1 MNTMRK
7 VSVIMGSTSDLDVM
21 KDAITTL
28 KDFGISVEYGVY
40 SAHRSPERLVEYSSK
55 LKASGTEVVIA
66 GAGGAA
72 ALPGMIAALTDI
84 PVIGVPIMGKTLNG
98 LDSLLSIVQMPPGV
112 PVATVG
118 INGSKN
124 AALLAVRIIAR
135 YDDQISKKLEEF
147 IKKQKKEASEKQLV
161 L

>member
-1 MNTMRK
+1 MKK
-7 VSVIMGSTSDLDVM
+7 VSVIMGSTSDLEVM

-28 KDFGISVEYGVY
+28 KDFGISVDYGIY
-40 SAHRSPERLVEYSSK
+40 SAHRSPERLVEYCSNIK
-55 LKASGTEVVIA
+55 KSGIEIVIA

-72 ALPGMIAALTDI
+72 ALPGMIAALTEV
-84 PVIGVPIMGKTLNG
+84 PVIGVPIMGKSLNG

-124 AALLAVRIIAR
+124 AALLAARILAR
-135 YDDQISKKLEEF
+135 YDDQISAKLEEF
-147 IKKQKKEASEKQLV
+147 IKKQKKEAAEKQLV

>member
-1 MNTMRK
+1 MRK
-7 VSVIMGSTSDLDVM
+7 VSVVMGSTSDLETM
-21 KDAITTL
+21 KDAIGTL
-28 KDFGISVEYGVY
+28 KEFGIAVDYGVY
-40 SAHRSPERLVEYSSK
+40 SAHRSPERLVDYCSN
-55 LKASGTEVVIA
+55 LKKSGVEVVIA

-72 ALPGMIAALTDI
+72 ALPGMIAALTEI

-118 INGSKN
+118 INSSKN
-124 AALLAVRIIAR
+124 AALLAIRMIAI
-135 YDDQISKKLEEF
+135 YDGEIKGKLEEY
-147 IKKQKKEASEKQLV
+147 IKKQKKDAAEKQLV

>member
-1 MNTMRK
+1 MRK
-7 VSVIMGSTSDLDVM
+7 VAVLMGSTSDLDSM
-21 KDAITTL
+21 KDAINTL
-28 KDFGISVEYGVY
+28 KEFGISVDYGVY
-40 SAHRSPERLVEYSSK
+40 SAHRSPERLVDYCSN
-55 LKASGTEVVIA
+55 LKKSNIEVVIA

-72 ALPGMIAALTDI
+72 ALPGMVAALADI
-84 PVIGVPIMGKTLNG
+84 PVIGVPLAGKSLNG

-124 AALLAVRIIAR
+124 AALLAIRIIAR
-135 YDDQISKKLEEF
+135 YDHDVAKKLDAF
-147 IKKQKKEASEKQLV
+147 IKKQKKDAAGKQLI

>member
-1 MNTMRK
+1 MRK
-7 VSVIMGSTSDLDVM
+7 VSVVMGSTSDLDVM
-21 KDAITTL
+21 KDAINTL
-28 KDFGISVEYGVY
+28 KDFGVDVDYGVY
-40 SAHRSPERLVEYSSK
+40 SAHRSPERLVEYCTG
-55 LKASGTEVVIA
+55 LKKAGIEVIIA

-84 PVIGVPIMGKTLNG
+84 PVIGVPIMGKSLSG

-118 INGSKN
+118 INGSRN
-124 AALLAVRIIAR
+124 AALLAIRILALH
-135 YDDQISKKLEEF
+135 DSEISKRLEEF
-147 IKKQKKEASEKQLV
+147 VRKQKKEASEKQLV

>member
-1 MNTMRK
+1 MRE
-7 VSVIMGSTSDLDVM
+7 VSVVMGSTSDLETM
-21 KDAITTL
+21 KDAIGML
-28 KDFGISVEYGVY
+28 KDFGITVDYGVY
-40 SAHRSPERLVEYSSK
+40 SAHRSPERLVDYCSNLRK
-55 LKASGTEVVIA
+55 SGVEVVIA

-72 ALPGMIAALTDI
+72 ALPGMIAALTEI

-118 INGSKN
+118 INSSKN
-124 AALLAVRIIAR
+124 AALLAIRIIAL
-135 YDDQISKKLEEF
+135 YDGEIKGKLEEY
-147 IKKQKKEASEKQLV
+147 IKKQKKDAAEKQLV

>member
-1 MNTMRK
+1 MRK
-7 VSVIMGSTSDLDVM
+7 VSVIMGSTSDLETM
-21 KDAITTL
+21 KDAIGTL
-28 KDFGISVEYGVY
+28 KDFGIEVDYGVY
-40 SAHRSPERLVEYSSK
+40 SAHRSPERLVDYCSN
-55 LKASGTEVVIA
+55 LKKSGVEVVIA

-72 ALPGMIAALTDI
+72 ALPGMIAALTEL

-118 INGSKN
+118 INSSKN
-124 AALLAVRIIAR
+124 AALLAIRMIAL
-135 YDDQISKKLEEF
+135 YDGEIKVKLEEY
-147 IKKQKKEASEKQLV
+147 IKKQKKDAAEKQLV

>member
-1 MNTMRK
+1 MRK
-7 VSVIMGSTSDLDVM
+7 VSVVMGSTSDLETM
-21 KDAITTL
+21 KDAIGTL
-28 KDFGISVEYGVY
+28 KDFGITVDYGVY
-40 SAHRSPERLVEYSSK
+40 SAHRSPERLVDYCSNLRK
-55 LKASGTEVVIA
+55 SGVEVVIA

-72 ALPGMIAALTDI
+72 ALPGMIAALTEI

-118 INGSKN
+118 INSSKN
-124 AALLAVRIIAR
+124 AALLAIRIIAL
-135 YDDQISKKLEEF
+135 YDGEIKGKLEEY
-147 IKKQKKEASEKQLV
+147 IKKQKKDAAEKQLV

>member
-1 MNTMRK
+1 MRK
-7 VSVIMGSTSDLDVM
+7 VSVVMGSTSDLEVM

-28 KDFGISVEYGVY
+28 KDFGISVDYGVY
-40 SAHRSPERLVEYSSK
+40 SAHRSPERLVEYCSSLKK
-55 LKASGTEVVIA
+55 LGTDVIIA

-72 ALPGMIAALTDI
+72 ALPGMIAALTDL
-84 PVIGVPIMGKTLNG
+84 PVIGVPIMGKSLNG

-118 INGSKN
+118 INGSRN
-124 AALLAVRIIAR
+124 AALLAIRILAR
-135 YDDQISKKLEEF
+135 YDDEISKKLNEF
-147 IKKQKKEASEKQLV
+147 IKKQKKEAAEKQLV

>member
-1 MNTMRK
+1 MRE
-7 VSVIMGSTSDLDVM
+7 VSVVMGSTSDLETM
-21 KDAITTL
+21 KDAIGTL
-28 KDFGISVEYGVY
+28 KDFGITVDYGVY
-40 SAHRSPERLVEYSSK
+40 SAHRSPERLVDYCSNLRK
-55 LKASGTEVVIA
+55 SGVEVVIA

-72 ALPGMIAALTDI
+72 ALPGMIAALTEI

-118 INGSKN
+118 INSSKN
-124 AALLAVRIIAR
+124 AALLAIRIIAL
-135 YDDQISKKLEEF
+135 YDGEIKGKLEEY
-147 IKKQKKEASEKQLV
+147 IKKQKKDAAEKQLV

>member
-1 MNTMRK
+1 MRK
-7 VSVIMGSTSDLDVM
+7 VSVVMGSTSDLETM
-21 KDAITTL
+21 KDAIGML
-28 KDFGISVEYGVY
+28 KDFGITVDYGVY
-40 SAHRSPERLVEYSSK
+40 SAHRSPERLVDYCSN
-55 LKASGTEVVIA
+55 LKKSGVEVVIA

-72 ALPGMIAALTDI
+72 ALPGMIAALTEI

-118 INGSKN
+118 INSSKN
-124 AALLAVRIIAR
+124 AALLAIRIIAL
-135 YDDQISKKLEEF
+135 YDGEIKGKLEEY
-147 IKKQKKEASEKQLV
+147 IKKQKKDAAEKQLV

>member
-1 MNTMRK
+1 
-7 VSVIMGSTSDLDVM
+7 MGSTSDLEVM

-28 KDFGISVEYGVY
+28 KDFGISVDYGVY
-40 SAHRSPERLVEYSSK
+40 SAHRSPERLVEYCSNIK
-55 LKASGTEVVIA
+55 KSGIEIVIA

-72 ALPGMIAALTDI
+72 ALPGMIAALTDV
-84 PVIGVPIMGKTLNG
+84 PVIGVPIMGKSLNG

-124 AALLAVRIIAR
+124 AALLAARIFAR
-135 YDDQISKKLEEF
+135 YDDQISAKLEEF
-147 IKKQKKEASEKQLV
+147 IKKQKKEAAEKQLD

>member
-1 MNTMRK
+1 MRK
-7 VSVIMGSTSDLDVM
+7 VSVVMGSTSDLESM
-21 KDAITTL
+21 KDAINTL
-28 KDFGISVEYGVY
+28 KDFGISVDYGVY
-40 SAHRSPERLVEYSSK
+40 SAHRSPERLVEYCSGLKKSSVD
-55 LKASGTEVVIA
+55 VVIA

-72 ALPGMIAALTDI
+72 ALPGMIAALTEL
-84 PVIGVPIMGKTLNG
+84 PVIGVPIMGKSLNG

-135 YDDQISKKLEEF
+135 YDEEVSMKLDEF
-147 IKKQKKEASEKQLV
+147 IRKQKKDAAEKQLM

>member
-1 MNTMRK
+1 MRR
-7 VSVIMGSTSDLDVM
+7 VAVVMGSTSDLESM
-21 KDAITTL
+21 KDAISTL
-28 KDFGISVEYGVY
+28 KEFGISVDYGVY
-40 SAHRSPERLVEYSSK
+40 SAHRTPERLVEYCTS
-55 LKASGTEVVIA
+55 LKKSNTEVVIA

-72 ALPGMIAALTDI
+72 ALPGMIAALSDI

-118 INGSKN
+118 INSSKN
-124 AALLAVRIIAR
+124 AALLAVRIIALH
-135 YDDQISKKLEEF
+135 DQEVSKRLEEF
-147 IKKQKKEASEKQLV
+147 VKRQKKEASEKQLV

>member
-1 MNTMRK
+1 MKK
-7 VSVIMGSTSDLDVM
+7 VSIVMGSTSDLEVM

-28 KDFGISVEYGVY
+28 KDFGISVDYGVY
-40 SAHRSPERLVEYSSK
+40 SAHRSPERLVEYCSNIK
-55 LKASGTEVVIA
+55 KSGIEIVIA

-72 ALPGMIAALTDI
+72 ALPGMIAALTDV
-84 PVIGVPIMGKTLNG
+84 PVIGVPIMGKSLNG

-124 AALLAVRIIAR
+124 AALLAIRILAR
-135 YDDQISKKLEEF
+135 YDDEISAKLEEF
-147 IKKQKKEASEKQLV
+147 TRKQKKEAAEKQLV

>member
-1 MNTMRK
+1 MLITGSILHTGLRK
-7 VSVIMGSTSDLDVM
+7 GLWNNCTGLKKAGIEVI
-21 KDAITTL
+21 
-28 KDFGISVEYGVY
+28 
-40 SAHRSPERLVEYSSK
+40 
-55 LKASGTEVVIA
+55 IA

-84 PVIGVPIMGKTLNG
+84 PVIGVPIMGKSLSG

-118 INGSKN
+118 INGSRN
-124 AALLAVRIIAR
+124 AALLAIRILALH
-135 YDDQISKKLEEF
+135 DSEISKRLEEF
-147 IKKQKKEASEKQLV
+147 VRKQKKEASEKQLV

>member
-1 MNTMRK
+1 MRK
-7 VSVIMGSTSDLDVM
+7 VSVVMGSTSDLETM
-21 KDAITTL
+21 KDAIGTL
-28 KDFGISVEYGVY
+28 KDFGITVDYGVY
-40 SAHRSPERLVEYSSK
+40 SAHRSPERLVDYCSN
-55 LKASGTEVVIA
+55 LKKSGVEVVIA

-72 ALPGMIAALTDI
+72 ALPGMIAALTEI

-118 INGSKN
+118 INSSKN
-124 AALLAVRIIAR
+124 AALLAIRIIAL
-135 YDDQISKKLEEF
+135 YDGEIKGKLEEY
-147 IKKQKKEASEKQLV
+147 IKKQKKDAAEKQLV

>member
-1 MNTMRK
+1 MKK
-7 VSVIMGSTSDLDVM
+7 VSIVMGSTSDLEVM

-28 KDFGISVEYGVY
+28 KDFGISVDYGVY
-40 SAHRSPERLVEYSSK
+40 SAHRSPERLVEYCSNIK
-55 LKASGTEVVIA
+55 KSGIEIVIA

-72 ALPGMIAALTDI
+72 ALPGMIAALADV
-84 PVIGVPIMGKTLNG
+84 PVIGVPIMGKSLNG

-124 AALLAVRIIAR
+124 AALLAIRILAR
-135 YDDQISKKLEEF
+135 YDDEISAKLEEF
-147 IKKQKKEASEKQLV
+147 TRKQKKEAAEKQLV